1 MDLKTLKDLL
11 KLLREKGVTE
21 FKMGDIELK
30 LSEEAPQSKYKRRQ
44 EEAVFEEDREL
55 TEEDLIYYSATP
67 PTETLEQQ

>member
-44 EEAVFEEDREL
+44 EDAALEGEPDL
-55 TEEDLIYYSATP
+55 TEEELIYYSSTP
-67 PTETLEQQ
+67 PTEMVEQQ

>member
-21 FKMGDIELK
+21 FKMGDVEIK

-44 EEAVFEEDREL
+44 EISELDEEREL
-55 TEEDLIYYSATP
+55 TEEELIYYSATP
-67 PTETLEQQ
+67 PMETVEQQ